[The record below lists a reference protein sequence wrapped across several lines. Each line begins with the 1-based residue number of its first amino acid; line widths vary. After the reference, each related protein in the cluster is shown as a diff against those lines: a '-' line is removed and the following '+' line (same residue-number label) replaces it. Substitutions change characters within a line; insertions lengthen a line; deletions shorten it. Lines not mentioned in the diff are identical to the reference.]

1 MCLDHPAECRT
12 YLFLPAFFPS
22 GGPSLPGPAQP
33 SAPAQFYL
41 RETSAY
47 FLWGW
52 GQVVAP
58 PPADQHYGVNM
69 TDAGQLGFD
78 QPGLMAGPG
87 YDQTMPQV
95 TTAGAQ
101 YGLLPNGGRGYFLIL
116 LYKYINLYTCCVHL

>member
-1 MCLDHPAECRT
+1 MPT
-12 YLFLPAFFPS
+12 
-22 GGPSLPGPAQP
+22 
-33 SAPAQFYL
+33 FYG
-41 RETSAY
+41 A
-47 FLWGW
+47 G

-58 PPADQHYGVNM
+58 PPADHHYGVDM

-101 YGLLPNGGRGYFLIL
+101 YGLLPNGGMEYFLIL
-116 LYKYINLYTCCVHL
+116 LYKYINLYTFCVHL